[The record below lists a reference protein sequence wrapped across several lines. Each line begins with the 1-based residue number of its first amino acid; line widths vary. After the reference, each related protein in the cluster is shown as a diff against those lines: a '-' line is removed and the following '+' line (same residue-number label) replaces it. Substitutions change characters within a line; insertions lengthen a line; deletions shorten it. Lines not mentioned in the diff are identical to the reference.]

1 MTAVPWRFMRASTEN
16 SRAISRFSSAAV
28 GSSRRKTRHRRR
40 SALAIA
46 TSWRS
51 AKPSEA
57 TRARGSGS
65 KSSCASTSRASARMR
80 ARLIMASGPN
90 RRTGRSPSAMFSA
103 IDSAGTRR
111 RSCGMVTMPA
121 AMASWG
127 LAKWHS
133 FPSRRI
139 TPRSGRWTP
148 PRMRISVDLPAP
160 FSPTTAWI
168 SPYATSKS
176 TPSSATVAPN
186 RLLMPSA
193 LTAGPLI
200 ASTRDERH
208 LHLRV
213 GELAALDDHVVVERD
228 RAVAHGHVVMSLG
241 RALAAALG
249 VGTGREQKISGKAA
263 RAGVVAR
270 GVGAVERDRVPA
282 PLRVEP
288 PAEMRDGMTVEVVR
302 ARLVALE
309 PVVHELGIEPAFD
322 LADETVA
329 DVEPHL
335 VLHVTAIGQHDDVA
349 GGEHHGAVGRAFV
362 RKGMHVAGA
371 PVVEATRLLRI
382 SVLNHGR
389 IFAELD
395 REVGAAGARDAH
407 GLGALQPLAR
417 VFHRLLEAGG
427 RHQRFELVGTVDDHE
442 HPRAGVARLLEP
454 AREQG
459 NVQTD
464 QHVGRLDRLERAL
477 AASHGLDPDLGPRR
491 HGVDA
496 HLVGIGGELL
506 GRGEGGGDVIPPRPK
521 IAQQHDGLA
530 LAQVAKLEFLAE
542 EHRELGVVQR
552 FVHGTSPVHRCL
564 RRCSALVLRSART
577 ANSQQDRAPVRAS
590 RRMGAARIA
599 ASCLETAA
607 VGGLLSMRPL
617 RACGRTGAFTI
628 AVTPPPPSK
637 CRGAPWAWP

>member
-28 GSSRRKTRHRRR
+28 GSSRMKTRQRRR

-80 ARLIMASGPN
+80 ARSTMASGPK
-90 RRTGRSPSAMFSA
+90 RRTGRSPSATFSA

-133 FPSRRI
+133 SPSRRT
-139 TPRSGRWTP
+139 TPRLGRWTP

-186 RLLMPSA
+186 RLVTSSA
-193 LTAGPLI
+193 LTAGLVI
-200 ASTRDERH
+200 ASTRNECH

-213 GELAALDDHVVVERD
+213 GELAALDDDVVVERD
-228 RAVAHGHVVMSLG
+228 RAVTHGHVVMSLG

-263 RAGVVAR
+263 RAGVMAL
-270 GVGAVERDRVPA
+270 GVGTVERDRVPA

-288 PAEMRDGMTVEVVR
+288 PAEMRDGVTVEVVR

-309 PVVHELGIEPAFD
+309 PVVHELGIEAALD

-329 DVEPHL
+329 NVEPHL
-335 VLHVTAIGQHDDVA
+335 VLHITAIGQHDDVA
-349 GGEHHGAVGRAFV
+349 GGKHHGAVGRTFV

-371 PVVEATRLLRI
+371 PVVEAAGLLRI
-382 SVLNHGR
+382 AVLNHGR
-389 IFAELD
+389 IFAELH

-407 GLGALQPLAR
+407 GLGPLQPLAR

-427 RHQRFELVGTVDDHE
+427 RHQRFEFVGTVDDHE

-459 NVQTD
+459 DVQTD

-477 AASHGLDPDLGPRR
+477 AASDGLDPDLGPRR

-496 HLVGIGGELL
+496 HLVG
-506 GRGEGGGDVIPPRPK
+506 EGGDDVIAPRPE

-530 LAQVAKLEFLAE
+530 LAHVAKLEFLAE

-577 ANSQQDRAPVRAS
+577 ANAQQDRAPVRAS
-590 RRMGAARIA
+590 QRMGAARIA
-599 ASCLETAA
+599 ASCFETAA
-607 VGGLLSMRPL
+607 FGGLLSMRPVKQHAAE
-617 RACGRTGAFTI
+617 RAL
-628 AVTPPPPSK
+628 SQ
-637 CRGAPWAWP
+637 

>member
-28 GSSRRKTRHRRR
+28 GSSRMKTRQRRR

-80 ARLIMASGPN
+80 ARSIMASGPN

-111 RSCGMVTMPA
+111 RSCGMVTTPA
-121 AMASWG
+121 AMASRG
-127 LAKWHS
+127 LAKRHS
-133 FPSRRI
+133 FPSRRT

-186 RLLMPSA
+186 RLVTSSA
-193 LTAGPLI
+193 LTAGLVI
-200 ASTRDERH
+200 ASTRNECH

-213 GELAALDDHVVVERD
+213 GELAALDDDVVVERD
-228 RAVAHGHVVMSLG
+228 RAVTHGHVVMSLG

-249 VGTGREQKISGKAA
+249 VGTGREQKISGEAT
-263 RAGVVAR
+263 RAGVVALR
-270 GVGAVERDRVPA
+270 VGAMKRDRVPA
-282 PLRVEP
+282 PLRVEA
-288 PAEMRDGMTVEVVR
+288 PAEMRDGMTVEIVR
-302 ARLVALE
+302 ACLVALE
-309 PVVHELGIEPAFD
+309 PVVHELGIEAALD
-322 LADETVA
+322 LADESVA

-349 GGEHHGAVGRAFV
+349 GGEDHGAVGRAFV

-371 PVVEATRLLRI
+371 PVVEAAGLLRV

-389 IFAELD
+389 VFAELD
-395 REVGAAGARDAH
+395 REVGAPRTRDAH
-407 GLGALQPLAR
+407 GLGALQPLAG

-427 RHQRFELVGTVDDHE
+427 RHQRLELVGTVDDHE

-459 NVQTD
+459 NVETD

-496 HLVGIGGELL
+496 HLVGVGAELL
-506 GRGEGGGDVIPPRPK
+506 GRGEGRGDVIAPRPK

-530 LAQVAKLEFLAE
+530 LAHVAKLEFLAE

-552 FVHGTSPVHRCL
+552 FVHGTPPV
-564 RRCSALVLRSART
+564 
-577 ANSQQDRAPVRAS
+577 AS
-590 RRMGAARIA
+590 R
-599 ASCLETAA
+599 
-607 VGGLLSMRPL
+607 
-617 RACGRTGAFTI
+617 
-628 AVTPPPPSK
+628 
-637 CRGAPWAWP
+637 

>member
-28 GSSRRKTRHRRR
+28 GSSRMKTRQRRR

-80 ARLIMASGPN
+80 ARSMMANGPK

-133 FPSRRI
+133 SPSRRT

-148 PRMRISVDLPAP
+148 PRMRINVDLPAP

-186 RLLMPSA
+186 RLVTSSA
-193 LTAGPLI
+193 LTAGLVI
-200 ASTRDERH
+200 ASTRNECH

-213 GELAALDDHVVVERD
+213 GELAALDDDVVVERD
-228 RAVAHGHVVMSLG
+228 RAVTHGHVVMSLG

-249 VGTGREQKISGKAA
+249 VGTGREQKISGEAA
-263 RAGVVAR
+263 RAGVMAL
-270 GVGAVERDRVPA
+270 GVGTVERDRVPA

-288 PAEMRDGMTVEVVR
+288 PAEMRDGVTVEVVR

-309 PVVHELGIEPAFD
+309 PVVHELGIEAALD

-329 DVEPHL
+329 NVEPHL
-335 VLHVTAIGQHDDVA
+335 VLHITAIGQHDDVA
-349 GGEHHGAVGRAFV
+349 GGKHHGAVGRTFV

-371 PVVEATRLLRI
+371 PVVESAGLLRI

-389 IFAELD
+389 IFAELH
-395 REVGAAGARDAH
+395 REVGAAGTRDAH
-407 GLGALQPLAR
+407 GLGPLQPLAR
-417 VFHRLLEAGG
+417 VSHRLLQAGR
-427 RHQRFELVGTVDDHE
+427 RHQRLELVGTVDDHE
-442 HPRAGVARLLEP
+442 HARAGIARLLEP

-459 NVQTD
+459 DVETH

-477 AASHGLDPDLGPRR
+477 AAADGFHPDLGPRR

-496 HLVGIGGELL
+496 HLVGVGAELL
-506 GRGEGGGDVIPPRPK
+506 GRGEGGGDVVAPRPE

-530 LAQVAKLEFLAE
+530 LAHVAKLEFFTK

-552 FVHGTSPVHRCL
+552 FVHGILLC
-564 RRCSALVLRSART
+564 ASARRVGKMPDVT
-577 ANSQQDRAPVRAS
+577 VRSRDRS
-590 RRMGAARIA
+590 
-599 ASCLETAA
+599 
-607 VGGLLSMRPL
+607 
-617 RACGRTGAFTI
+617 
-628 AVTPPPPSK
+628 
-637 CRGAPWAWP
+637 

>member
-1 MTAVPWRFMRASTEN
+1 MIAVPCRFMRASTEN
-16 SRAISRFSSAAV
+16 RRAISRFSSAAV
-28 GSSRRKTRHRRR
+28 GSSRMKMRLRRR

-57 TRARGSGS
+57 TLARGSGS
-65 KSSCASTSRASARMR
+65 KSSCANTARASSRMR
-80 ARLIMASGPN
+80 ARSTIASGPK

-103 IDSAGTRR
+103 IDSAGTSR

-121 AMASWG
+121 AIASWG
-127 LAKWHS
+127 LVKWHS
-133 FPSRRI
+133 SPSRRT

-168 SPYATSKS
+168 SPNATSKS

-186 RLLMPSA
+186 RLLTPSA
-193 LTAGPLI
+193 LTAGPVI
-200 ASTRDERH
+200 ASTRNECH

-213 GELAALDDHVVVERD
+213 GELAAFDDDVVVERD
-228 RAVAHGHVVMSLG
+228 RAVAHGHVVMPLG
-241 RALAAALG
+241 RALAAALV

-263 RAGVVAR
+263 RAGVVALR
-270 GVGAVERDRVPA
+270 IGPVERDRVPA

-288 PAEMRDGMTVEVVR
+288 PAEMRDRMTVEIVR
-302 ARLVALE
+302 ARLIALE
-309 PVVHELGIEPAFD
+309 PVAHELGVEPALD

-349 GGEHHGAVGRAFV
+349 GGKHHGAVGRALV

-371 PVVEATRLLRI
+371 PVVEAAGCLRI

-389 IFAELD
+389 IFAELH
-395 REVGAAGARDAH
+395 REVGAAAAGDPH
-407 GLGALQPLAR
+407 GLGALQPLAG

-459 NVQTD
+459 DVEAN

-477 AASHGLDPDLGPRR
+477 AASDGLDPDLGPRR

-496 HLVGIGGELL
+496 HLVGVGAELL
-506 GRGEGGGDVIPPRPK
+506 GRGERGGDVVAPRPE

-530 LAQVAKLEFLAE
+530 LAHVAQLEFLAE
-542 EHRELGVVQR
+542 EHRELGMVQR
-552 FVHGTSPVHRCL
+552 FVH
-564 RRCSALVLRSART
+564 
-577 ANSQQDRAPVRAS
+577 
-590 RRMGAARIA
+590 
-599 ASCLETAA
+599 E
-607 VGGLLSMRPL
+607 
-617 RACGRTGAFTI
+617 
-628 AVTPPPPSK
+628 TPPVASH
-637 CRGAPWAWP
+637 